1 MDRINTKSI
10 KAGRTKAESAKTER
24 IKTKGT
30 KTRRAKTERFEFDTF
45 HHDFDGNII
54 KDVGEF
60 LNTPVH
66 YDPFKRNLVPFA
78 LRIRGSILG
87 RMIPTL
93 AIIGVWSSIVT
104 YVHIYHYSLSVD
116 SLLITVTGLVTS
128 LVLGFRVNSAYE
140 RYSEGRRYWTQLS
153 TVIRNTSRAI
163 WWSIPEIPPP
173 PEKKEYTDA
182 ERAYLVKEEL
192 LTKATAVRILVGFAY
207 ALKHHLRGQF
217 GTDWDDLRDLIGF
230 LPTYGRLRS
239 ELERKYTQHP
249 QRRRTS
255 STLESLQT
263 TFLRDIKPP
272 SRQTSNKMVKA
283 TIAYG
288 NLPLELLSFFGC
300 YVDQLDK
307 QGSLSSSMRSFFL
320 DQNLQLQD
328 ILGGCER
335 VLRTPLPL
343 AFNISI
349 AQITWVF
356 ILLLPFQLVGSFKWA
371 TIPACVAAAYMLL
384 GLSILSFEIENPF
397 GNDNN
402 DLPLDRMCDVI
413 STDIEVICAHRMS
426 SIAIDSRRWMINEEN
441 RPLMPVY
448 NMGIEQCLA
457 AMTVEEIREA
467 LRLKVGRVREDGGTV
482 VGEDRNEDPEKAG
495 AHSNGVVPDGSINAD
510 LNGNGQARSE
520 EIAQLPV

>member
-1 MDRINTKSI
+1 MEGTNTKGI
-10 KAGRTKAESAKTER
+10 KAERTKAERAKPDRTRTER
-24 IKTKGT
+24 LG
-30 KTRRAKTERFEFDTF
+30 FDTF

-54 KDVGEF
+54 KDVDEF
-60 LNTPVH
+60 LNTP
-66 YDPFKRNLVPFA
+66 RNLIPFA

-93 AIIGVWSSIVT
+93 VIIGVWSSIVA
-104 YVHIYHYSLSVD
+104 YVHIYHHSLSVE
-116 SLLITVTGLVTS
+116 SVLITVTGIVTS
-128 LVLGFRVNSAYE
+128 LALGFRVNSAYE
-140 RYSEGRRYWTQLS
+140 RYSEGRKYWTQLS
-153 TVIRNTSRAI
+153 TVIRSTSRVI
-163 WWSIPEIPPP
+163 WWSIPDIPPHP
-173 PEKKEYTDA
+173 KIIEYTDV
-182 ERAYLVKEEL
+182 ERADLVKEEL

-207 ALKHHLRGQF
+207 ALKRHLRGQF
-217 GTDWDDLRDLIGF
+217 GTDWDDLRDLVGF

-239 ELERKYTQHP
+239 ELEKKYTQHP

-272 SRQTSNKMVKA
+272 SRHTSNKLVKA

-307 QGSLSSSMRSFFL
+307 QGSLSPSMRSFFL

-328 ILGGCER
+328 ILAGCER

-356 ILLLPFQLVGSFKWA
+356 ILLLPFQLVGSFEWA
-371 TIPACVAAAYMLL
+371 TVPACVAAAYMLL
-384 GLSILSFEIENPF
+384 GLSTLSFEIENPF
-397 GNDNN
+397 GKDNN

-413 STDIEVICAHRMS
+413 STDIDVICAHKMS
-426 SIAIDSRRWMINEEN
+426 LGNGKWMIDEEN

-448 NMGIEQCLA
+448 NRGFKECLA

-467 LRLKVGRVREDGGTV
+467 LRLKVGRVREDEGTV
-482 VGEDRNEDPEKAG
+482 VGRDGNDDPEKA
-495 AHSNGVVPDGSINAD
+495 ASYNNDVMANGSINVD
-510 LNGNGQARSE
+510 VNGNGQARSG
-520 EIAQLPV
+520 EIVQLPV